1 MKEGKIYDIVWDNSC
16 SGCKKDQCRS
26 FKSNSI
32 YNESNSIEIKNCFLE
47 NNKCEDNSESTL
59 CDPKFYITWFGTDK
73 NKRQLQSSSLA
84 MSKFKRYST
93 SSLYNSILDI
103 FHESNEKMKEK
114 FNDISLSIGKIFQNL
129 TKRNN

>member
-1 MKEGKIYDIVWDNSC
+1 
-16 SGCKKDQCRS
+16 
-26 FKSNSI
+26 
-32 YNESNSIEIKNCFLE
+32 
-47 NNKCEDNSESTL
+47 
-59 CDPKFYITWFGTDK
+59 
-73 NKRQLQSSSLA
+73 